1 MTPANEAVI
10 TDEKRDRIIAEL
22 EKRIRSAKRKKSDE
36 SYFIETTESDIES
49 FKEVRYFPSIDKYV
63 SLVYDKIPSITDY
76 FSDNDL
82 VFIIDPKRISE
93 RGKTFEWEKN
103 EVVAELKEKGII
115 GAAKDSFY
123 CSYHDKVHEMSVK
136 KLA

>member
-1 MTPANEAVI
+1 M
-10 TDEKRDRIIAEL
+10 
-22 EKRIRSAKRKKSDE
+22 
-36 SYFIETTESDIES
+36 
-49 FKEVRYFPSIDKYV
+49 
-63 SLVYDKIPSITDY
+63 
-76 FSDNDL
+76 
-82 VFIIDPKRISE
+82 FIIDPKRISE

-136 KLA
+136 KLISLDVLSHSSTDFKYKTLKHSQLKQLFRSTVKSSICMKI